1 MSDMERER
9 GRVCVTARAKV
20 NERTNTKEERK
31 KGKTFLEREREI
43 LLENAKGVKKKERNC
58 QIKRDKERKDGYKE
72 VSTSVTLA

>member
-1 MSDMERER
+1 MCDSASKSERANKHKRIAEKRGKIVREGERE
-9 GRVCVTARAKV
+9 K
-20 NERTNTKEERK
+20 
-31 KGKTFLEREREI
+31 